1 MFRIATSLLLLALMF
16 SVAGPVTATDKGL
29 GLTVQNNLAAMV
41 VDLNP
46 SYANVKIE
54 GGDGNR
60 ADAAMTRYRTGRV
73 TPLQSLQGTSAVGQ
87 SNSGGAAAAPVA
99 LPPGTPR

>member
-1 MFRIATSLLLLALMF
+1 MFRIATSLLLLALMV
-16 SVAGPVTATDKGL
+16 SVAGPVAASDKGL
-29 GLTVQNNLAAMV
+29 GLTVQNNVAAMA

-60 ADAAMTRYRTGRV
+60 ADAAVTRYRTGRV
-73 TPLQSLQGTSAVGQ
+73 IPLQSLQGTSAVGQ
-87 SNSGGAAAAPVA
+87 SSAGAAAAPVA
-99 LPPGTPR
+99 APAGTPR

>member
-1 MFRIATSLLLLALMF
+1 MFRLATSLLILALMV

-73 TPLQSLQGTSAVGQ
+73 TPLQSLQGTSGVGQ
-87 SNSGGAAAAPVA
+87 SNAGAVATATAAPA
-99 LPPGTPR
+99 GTPR